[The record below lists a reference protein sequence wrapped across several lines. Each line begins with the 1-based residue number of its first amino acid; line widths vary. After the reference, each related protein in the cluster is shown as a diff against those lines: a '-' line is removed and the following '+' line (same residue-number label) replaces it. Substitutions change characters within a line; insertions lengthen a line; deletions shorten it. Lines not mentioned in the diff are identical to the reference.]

1 MHMHTHIA
9 SRVLTS
15 PRIALRTCTC
25 YTHRTTYH
33 IATRVVMCTC
43 CIRIPQT
50 KTFSPEF
57 DCGVSIAVAVLFF
70 VWALPQLARVRGRK
84 HHRGDNVF
92 ERDDKA
98 MSVNTDEDDDGG
110 ERQPLLAPPTHRR
123 GVSESEDTNADTAAA
138 AAANVPSE
146 ELEAALNRDVSA
158 RLPAQPC
165 AAGHPHSCQR
175 AATTRDSEEPH
186 SSHNARCFAWCSIIK
201 SRRCR
206 IRHTHS
212 RGKPPLLRSSHPH
225 QQNHTLNESLQVH
238 HRQRWTFR
246 LDFALHVA
254 IIVLSS
260 LDAYRMR
267 HSWNDAWFFEA
278 AWSVIQPLFWT
289 VALALRRAD
298 RAAGLPAR
306 ATAQVST
313 IGWDAQC
320 SIRNH
325 CWPKDFQLMH
335 DQGSANC

>member
-1 MHMHTHIA
+1 
-9 SRVLTS
+9 
-15 PRIALRTCTC
+15 
-25 YTHRTTYH
+25 
-33 IATRVVMCTC
+33 MCTC

-84 HHRGDNVF
+84 RHRGDSVF
-92 ERDDKA
+92 ERNDKT
-98 MSVNTDEDDDGG
+98 MSVNTFEDDDGG

-165 AAGHPHSCQR
+165 AAAHPHSCQR
-175 AATTRDSEEPH
+175 AATKREILKSLTHLTAQLFCMVQHHLTS
-186 SSHNARCFAWCSIIK
+186 CLAWCSIIK
-201 SRRCR
+201 SRRCFAWCNIIKSRRIR

-212 RGKPPLLRSSHPH
+212 RGKTPLSRSSHPH

-320 SIRNH
+320 STRNH